1 MVPPLIEMGD
11 PSLLHIMIL
20 NKINVIFKFRGAAA
34 LLVGRRELGARA
46 ITHDV
51 YSFLRRGKT

>member
-11 PSLLHIMIL
+11 HSLLHIMIL
-20 NKINVIFKFRGAAA
+20 NEINVIFKFRGAAA
-34 LLVGRRELGARA
+34 LLVGRGELGARA

-51 YSFLRRGKT
+51 CSFLRRGKT